1 MTLNWSTEKVVYF
14 KDNPDELWVDYERDR
29 GESYSDVNAQ
39 TKSMIFASMAVGIG
53 NLTDANAKEWYA
65 RWKIMEKYDGIY
77 FTSSFIDGEYVD
89 NTLPPEIVKKHIGL
103 STNVS
108 YIKSSDWAIRLAKSY
123 AQRNVNVSVK
133 HIKALMTV
141 FALDYK
147 EKTTKED

>member
-1 MTLNWSTEKVVYF
+1 
-14 KDNPDELWVDYERDR
+14 
-29 GESYSDVNAQ
+29 
-39 TKSMIFASMAVGIG
+39 
-53 NLTDANAKEWYA
+53 
-65 RWKIMEKYDGIY
+65 MEKYDGIY

-123 AQRNVNVSVK
+123 AQRNINVSVK
-133 HIKALMTV
+133 DIKALMTV